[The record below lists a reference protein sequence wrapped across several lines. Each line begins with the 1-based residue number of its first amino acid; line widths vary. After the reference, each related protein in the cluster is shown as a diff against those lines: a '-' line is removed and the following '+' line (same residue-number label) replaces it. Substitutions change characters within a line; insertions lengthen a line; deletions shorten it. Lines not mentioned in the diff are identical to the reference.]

1 MARNLPLEETPSS
14 SFLQQ
19 LTGDWHPLIEKPVP
33 EHELL
38 VTMHK
43 SALPVLGF
51 YLMLFF
57 AGAIATLGLLANS
70 APTIIGAMIIAPLMS
85 PIISFSFGI
94 VVVDWQLINRSLFML
109 VTGIILVVA
118 LAFVTTEYLGL
129 NIAGAEIL
137 GRSHPTLLDLGV
149 AIAAGG
155 AAAFAYTRHSIM
167 NAIAGVAIAVALV
180 PPLAVCGIGLSQGL
194 SASADAGYA
203 ASEIGQYSGGASIA
217 EGAALLFLT
226 NLAGIVVT
234 AGAVFAA
241 HGYGHTT
248 KAFLGLLAVAVA
260 SFGLLHP
267 LGVSLYKLHVKS
279 SVMSLIMSSRRE
291 IPRIYDEN
299 ARVEAVS
306 VRFNGDVVR
315 VNIDVLE
322 SETQADKMQQK
333 VQAFQ
338 SSLSQ
343 LLKRPVVVD
352 VNLIAVP
359 VHHFSAGGDAGS
371 LSTKISDVVAPH
383 DLDQD
388 AAVKVKLTGAP
399 VIQEE
404 GK

>member
-1 MARNLPLEETPSS
+1 MARNLPLEGSAHPS
-14 SFLQQ
+14 FIRQ
-19 LTGDWHPLIEKPVP
+19 LTGDWHPLIEEPVA
-33 EHELL
+33 ERELL
-38 VTMHK
+38 VMMHK

-57 AGAIATLGLLANS
+57 AGVIATLGLLSNS

-85 PIISFSFGI
+85 PIISLAFGI

-109 VTGIILVVA
+109 VTGIILVVV
-118 LAFVTTEYLGL
+118 LAFLATEYLGL
-129 NIAGAEIL
+129 NIAGSEIL
-137 GRSHPTLLDLGV
+137 GRAHPTLLDLGV
-149 AIAAGG
+149 AVAAGG

-180 PPLAVCGIGLSQGL
+180 PPLAVTGIGLSQGL
-194 SASADAGYA
+194 HVSADVGFA
-203 ASEIGQYSGGASIA
+203 ASEIGTYGGGANIA
-217 EGAALLFLT
+217 KGAALLFLT
-226 NLAGIVVT
+226 NLAGIIVT

-248 KAFLGLLAVAVA
+248 KAVLGLLAVAVA

-291 IPRIYDEN
+291 LPKLYDEN
-299 ARVEAVS
+299 ARVEAVK
-306 VRFNGDVVR
+306 VGFNGDVVE

-322 SETQADKMQQK
+322 SEAEVDKMQSKVEDFQK
-333 VQAFQ
+333 
-338 SSLSQ
+338 SLSKI
-343 LLKRPVVVD
+343 LNRPVVVGVD
-352 VNLIAVP
+352 LITVP
-359 VHHFSAGGDAGS
+359 VRHFSAGRRVGS
-371 LSTKISDVVAPH
+371 AKVSDVAAPL

-388 AAVKVKLTGAP
+388 AADPEKLTGSP
-399 VIQEE
+399 VTMQEE